1 MSEAVNILLRA
12 RGAYL
17 SEQRLAKRGLE
28 KAEPGSDEARALEQR
43 RETLRVRQ
51 GDIDVALT
59 KLGAELPP
67 LTDDDRT

>member
-67 LTDDDRT
+67 LTNDDRT